1 MIRDDVH
8 DPKLL
13 DHVFEKCQHCHLFVD
28 ENYAYDGKPDTAEFV
43 HLSRGDAADER
54 IEGTHDAEPSGLK
67 ANLATWM
74 VYGPPEMRERF
85 ITEQRE
91 AA

>member
-1 MIRDDVH
+1 VIRPDVH
-8 DPKLL
+8 DSKYLEY
-13 DHVFEKCQHCHLFVD
+13 VYEKCQHCHLFVD
-28 ENYAYDGKPDTAEFV
+28 KNDGQPGTAEFV

-54 IEGTHDAEPSGLK
+54 IEASHDAEPSGLK

-85 ITEQRE
+85 ITEPRE